1 MQYKVS
7 LCRENN
13 LCQMLNRLTDIYT
26 LPYAIQGD
34 STNYLNKLIIW
45 HALKYW
51 ISEIIN
57 NIKIHS
63 FLNIIIINI
72 SNTIVF

>member
-26 LPYAIQGD
+26 IPYTIQGD
-34 STNYLNKLIIW
+34 SKNYLNKLIIW
-45 HALKYW
+45 HALK
-51 ISEIIN
+51 
-57 NIKIHS
+57 
-63 FLNIIIINI
+63 
-72 SNTIVF
+72 